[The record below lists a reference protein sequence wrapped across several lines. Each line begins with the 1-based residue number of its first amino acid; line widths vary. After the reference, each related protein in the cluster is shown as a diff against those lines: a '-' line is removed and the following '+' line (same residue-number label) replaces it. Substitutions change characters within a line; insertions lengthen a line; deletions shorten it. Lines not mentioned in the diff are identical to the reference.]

1 MLEAISG
8 EEDEARKSGRR
19 AADSNGNSGRK
30 ADDDDDGLRKM
41 TIETTTERGRRRGND
56 DDDDITGCAK
66 LSAQGSF
73 IFKNPVEKMIF
84 VCIKD
89 RYEKISLLA
98 FKTKIHRE

>member
-1 MLEAISG
+1 MTLIRTSYDPCSVEIDSTPCNRFQLE
-8 EEDEARKSGRR
+8 
-19 AADSNGNSGRK
+19 
-30 ADDDDDGLRKM
+30 L
-41 TIETTTERGRRRGND
+41 
-56 DDDDITGCAK
+56 TGCAK